1 MTKAHLN
8 ALHESWTREDLLK
21 WVVKLDAEVD
31 ALEASETNAIE
42 HCGRSSVR
50 AEQAEY
56 RAEAAEAFAKEMV
69 AALALRDAKRDAL
82 QARAEA
88 AKAREGEAN
97 SLLENLYDACREI
110 WGDENVDMPF
120 ADLDAVKHWLE
131 TTDTRDELKAE
142 RDQLQARVS
151 ASPCL
156 GIEIEPGVYSGC
168 DQSGG
173 DCPICG
179 K

>member
-1 MTKAHLN
+1 MVDGSS
-8 ALHESWTREDLLK
+8 E
-21 WVVKLDAEVD
+21 LDAARKLVNLWQAQWRD
-31 ALEASETNAIE
+31 ALDE
-42 HCGRSSVR
+42 
-50 AEQAEY
+50 
-56 RAEAAEAFAKEMV
+56 
-69 AALALRDAKRDAL
+69 RDAL
-82 QARAEA
+82 Q
-88 AKAREGEAN
+88 AREGEAN

-142 RDQLQARVS
+142 RDQLQARVEVAEALAKEMVAAYESCDQECSELQARVS